1 MDTSA
6 ILQNRIDFCGVIVA
20 EMCNPNGDPINSNMP
35 RQDFAGHGII
45 TDVCLKRKIRD
56 RLFENGHDI
65 FIVRQDELPEGMK
78 SLQDRAKSEED
89 MVTASKEKDDKQYKK
104 VACEKWIDVRAF
116 GQVFA
121 FKETGGGVSVP
132 IRGPVSIQEA
142 VTLDVVDVI
151 DYGITKAINTN
162 NTTNHSGKASDTF
175 GTRYMINHGAYVF
188 RGSMYPMLAKQTG
201 FTYGDAM
208 AIKDAMIHMFMNDA
222 SAARPAGSIEL
233 HKLYWWEHSCP
244 NGQYSPAKVFRSL
257 ELKASDEY
265 PYYTATSNELIKLD
279 VQIYEGW

>member
-1 MDTSA
+1 
-6 ILQNRIDFCGVIVA
+6 
-20 EMCNPNGDPINSNMP
+20 
-35 RQDFAGHGII
+35 
-45 TDVCLKRKIRD
+45 
-56 RLFENGHDI
+56 
-65 FIVRQDELPEGMK
+65 
-78 SLQDRAKSEED
+78 
-89 MVTASKEKDDKQYKK
+89 
-104 VACEKWIDVRAF
+104 
-116 GQVFA
+116 
-121 FKETGGGVSVP
+121 
-132 IRGPVSIQEA
+132 
-142 VTLDVVDVI
+142 
-151 DYGITKAINTN
+151 
-162 NTTNHSGKASDTF
+162 
-175 GTRYMINHGAYVF
+175 MINHGAYVF